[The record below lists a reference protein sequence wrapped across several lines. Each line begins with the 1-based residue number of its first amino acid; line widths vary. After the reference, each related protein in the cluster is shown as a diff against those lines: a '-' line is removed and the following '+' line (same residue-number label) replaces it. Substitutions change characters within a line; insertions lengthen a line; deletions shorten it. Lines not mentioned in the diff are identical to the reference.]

1 MSTIPSSDFQQFVD
15 FVAQIR
21 DRGDDLTPEESVE
34 HFREFQEA
42 EKLRIFHERNEMAAE
57 QTRRGD
63 YRPLDLDSLLK
74 RVEARV
80 AKRNLE

>member
-1 MSTIPSSDFQQFVD
+1 MSTIPSSEFQQFVD